1 MSNYTVEFFEKEN
14 GEVPVEKFIYS
25 LGNKLE
31 AKFYRLLD
39 MLAKNGPD
47 LREPYSKYIN
57 DGIFE
62 LRPRV
67 GNDIAR
73 ALYFF
78 YDGKRIIV
86 TNGFIKKTQK
96 TPIKEIE
103 IAKKYRNEYLRREEK
118 K

>member
-14 GEVPVEKFIYS
+14 GEIPVEQFIYS
-25 LGNKLE
+25 LENKLE

-39 MLAKNGPD
+39 MLANNGPG
-47 LREPYSKYIN
+47 LREPYSKYIE

-78 YDGKRIIV
+78 YDGKKIIV
-86 TNGFIKKTQK
+86 TNGFVKKTQK
-96 TPIKEIE
+96 TPANEIAL
-103 IAKKYRNEYLRREEK
+103 AKKYRIDYLRREERK
-118 K
+118 